1 MIAND
6 PNEDTLKVL
15 KDIVLPFLQDGTI
28 IPIISNSF
36 RIEQIFQA
44 DPELRESLK
53 KEAKYY
59 DDASTLE
66 QQLTKLWSATINYPM
81 SDDRN
86 LARVAQY
93 LQIAK
98 QDTELPK
105 IEYINLINDRLLKLS
120 ENDPGYKDKVAELRA
135 RIHQNQRLIFS
146 ETAQKLEY
154 PRGSPAGRPDPLEL
168 LASLDLP
175 IFITTSY
182 SNFLEAKLEKLGKP
196 ARTQLCFWD
205 GNKVGINPEHLPDPK
220 FNPTPQNP
228 AVYHLFGM
236 EPYMDTIVLSEDDY
250 INFLI
255 TAAEGFASQD
265 LYPSPLRLAL
275 PTARLILIGYNLR
288 EWDFRALFRFLLM
301 ARKTAKKKKKSI
313 AIQLRPVLGNQDYQM
328 NSEKY
333 LEQFFDDHDFTVVWN
348 NPDEFIYNLIDAKN
362 AGKSQP

>member
-1 MIAND
+1 MIATDQNG
-6 PNEDTLKVL
+6 DTLKVL
-15 KDIVLPFLQDGTI
+15 NDIVLPFLQDGTI
-28 IPIISNSF
+28 IPVISNSF

-44 DPELRESLK
+44 DRDLRESMK
-53 KEAKYY
+53 NEAKYY

-66 QQLTKLWSATINYPM
+66 QQLTKLWAIDIKYPM

-105 IEYINLINDRLLKLS
+105 IEYLKLMTDRLLKLS
-120 ENDPGYKDKVAELRA
+120 ENDPAFKDKVAELRA
-135 RIHQNQRLIFS
+135 RTRQNQRLIFS
-146 ETAQKLEY
+146 ETAQQLEY
-154 PRGSPAGRPDPLEL
+154 PRGFPDGRPDPLEL

-182 SNFLEAKLEKLGKP
+182 SNFLEVKLEKLGKP

-205 GNKVGINPEHLPDPK
+205 GNKAGINPEHLPDPK

-250 INFLI
+250 MNFLI
-255 TAAEGFASQD
+255 TAAEGFDTQD
-265 LYPSPLRLAL
+265 LYPTPLRLAL

-288 EWDFRALFRFLLM
+288 DWDFRALFRFLLM
-301 ARKTAKKKKKSI
+301 ARKTAKKKKSI
-313 AIQLRPVLGNQDYQM
+313 AIQLRPVLGNQEYQK
-328 NSEKY
+328 NSEEY
-333 LEQFFDDHDFTVVWN
+333 LQQFFDDHDFTVVWN
-348 NPDEFIYNLIDAKN
+348 NPDEFIYKLIDAKN
-362 AGKSQP
+362 AGKSQS